1 MKNILILLF
10 LVTCQSSFAQKHGK
24 VSTFHR
30 LIINNSENE
39 IMMVK
44 IKNKDVWVTPGFYQD
59 SVQFIKEGLHEIAS
73 TYGMKISNPTLKG
86 MFSMRRE
93 IGETK
98 EMLIR
103 NIYSCNYLSG
113 NVHFPENQTFEIGE
127 IKWLPLE
134 EALSL
139 ISFESIKMFIKQ
151 TYNYPNVV
159 WGGSISAIK
168 EDNKWRYEIIEDFY
182 PLYSPDK
189 TE

>member
-73 TYGMKISNPTLKG
+73 TYGGALK
-86 MFSMRRE
+86 
-93 IGETK
+93 K
-98 EMLIR
+98 
-103 NIYSCNYLSG
+103 
-113 NVHFPENQTFEIGE
+113 
-127 IKWLPLE
+127 
-134 EALSL
+134 
-139 ISFESIKMFIKQ
+139 
-151 TYNYPNVV
+151 
-159 WGGSISAIK
+159 
-168 EDNKWRYEIIEDFY
+168 DFN
-182 PLYSPDK
+182 LK
-189 TE
+189 